1 MEALERRRA
10 VRDLRRATAEGGF
23 SLALTPCH
31 SLVSEPGVAAL
42 RGAEVSL
49 RWPRRLGMSS
59 AGGLLPLIASSGLS
73 AEVGAWL
80 LDAACAAGCAWPD
93 EALVSLDAS
102 AACLADASLLG
113 HVADALLGSG
123 LPAGRLEIEI
133 PEPAL
138 AGCGADIVF
147 ILAALADRGVGV
159 ALDHFGSESASL
171 LTLKHLPLCTV
182 KLDRSLIRDLP
193 RDRGGLAVVGA
204 IIDCAHG
211 LETRVVALGVE
222 TEAQRDLLAQTGCD
236 FAQGALYGPA
246 LTADSFAAALHA
258 GAPPDHS

>member
-1 MEALERRRA
+1 M
-10 VRDLRRATAEGGF
+10 RDLRRATAEGGF
-23 SLALTPCH
+23 SLALTPRHGISTDVGARAIC
-31 SLVSEPGVAAL
+31 
-42 RGAEVSL
+42 GAEVSL

-59 AGGLLPLIASSGLS
+59 VGGLLPLIASSGLS

-80 LDAACAAGCAWPD
+80 LDAACAAACAWPD
-93 EALVSLDAS
+93 EAAIVSLDAT

-113 HVADALLGSG
+113 HVADALLASG
-123 LPAGRLEIEI
+123 LSPGRLEIEI
-133 PEPAL
+133 AEPAL
-138 AGCGADIVF
+138 AGCGADTVF

-171 LTLKHLPLCTV
+171 LTLKHFPLCTV

-211 LETRVVALGVE
+211 LEARVVALGVE
-222 TEAQRDLLAQTGCD
+222 TEAQRDLLALTGCD

-246 LTADSFAAALHA
+246 LTVESFAAALHA
-258 GAPPDHS
+258 GAAPDHS